1 MGSVLSDWSGFTLTR
16 RLPAASIA
24 VMTSSTGSRD
34 RFHALAAETMD
45 VVRTG
50 SYRVGGRRVDI
61 TEQVAAA
68 VSGTRLILPDARLTK
83 GATWSG
89 PTMVEVRNESS
100 LAAARR
106 LGPGTACLVF
116 ASARNPGGGF
126 LNGAQAQAQ
135 EEAIA
140 RSSALYATQTS
151 VPEFYEHHRRDG
163 SLLYSDRVI
172 VSPDVPVF
180 RDDDGALLAD
190 PCTVTFLTAAAP
202 NRSAIERSQ
211 PAAGR
216 EINATLVRRAARV
229 LDVAA
234 AHGNHRLVLG
244 AWGCGVFGNDPAE
257 VATAF
262 AEALAGRSRFEHVTF
277 AILDPRPGRPVLGTF
292 ERRLRQG
299 EPR

>member
-1 MGSVLSDWSGFTLTR
+1 
-16 RLPAASIA
+16 
-24 VMTSSTGSRD
+24 MTPMIRSRD
-34 RFHALAAETMD
+34 RFRALAAETVD
-45 VVRTG
+45 VVRKG

-61 TEQVAAA
+61 AEQVDAA
-68 VSGTRLILPDARLTK
+68 VTGTRLILPDARLAK

-89 PTMVEVRNESS
+89 SPTTIEVRNESS
-100 LAAARR
+100 LEAARR

-126 LNGAQAQAQ
+126 LNGAQAQ

-140 RSSALYATQTS
+140 RSSALYATQTA
-151 VPEFYEHHRRDG
+151 VPEFYDHHRREP

-172 VSPDVPVF
+172 VSPRVPVF
-180 RDDDGALLAD
+180 RDDDGALLGE
-190 PCTVTFLTAAAP
+190 PYPVTFLTAAAP
-202 NRSAIERSQ
+202 NRSAIARSQ
-211 PAAGR
+211 PAAAR
-216 EINATLVRRAARV
+216 EITTTLIRRATRV

-262 AEALAGRSRFEHVTF
+262 TKALAGRPRFEHVTF
-277 AILDPRPGRPVLGTF
+277 AILDPRPGRLVLTAF
-292 ERRLRQG
+292 EKTLALG
-299 EPR
+299 